1 RPARGA
7 RARRP
12 ADPGQLRRRRLVR
25 PRGRGQRRGLDHDP
39 VREPLRQ
46 LLHGP
51 GRRPGH
57 GRGRLRPDRQHRLP
71 GRRDRPARARRVL
84 GFTRVLAVEWA
95 RRGITINAVSPTI
108 ADTALAREIWVGEKG
123 ETAREEIPA
132 GRFVTPEEIA
142 SLVAYLASEDAAMVT
157 GENLRIDGGRSVI

>member
-1 RPARGA
+1 MIFCFLSST
-7 RARRP
+7 RRHT
-12 ADPGQLRRRRLVR
+12 RW
-25 PRGRGQRRGLDHDP
+25 PRDWSSDVCSSDLYSASKAG
-39 VREPLRQ
+39 
-46 LLHGP
+46 
-51 GRRPGH
+51 
-57 GRGRLRPDRQHRLP
+57 
-71 GRRDRPARARRVL
+71 VL

-95 RRGITINAVSPTI
+95 RRGVTINAVSPTI